1 MKMTT
6 QSPFKQLVHASFI
19 PLLIVGVIWMVKICE
34 TIFELNFAEFGVYPQ
49 SFIGLRGII
58 FSPFLHS
65 DWAHLTSNTVPIFL
79 LGLGLFNFYPT
90 KAIWV
95 LLFIYLVSGIFTWL
109 LGRESYHIGASGI
122 VYGLAFFLLLS
133 SIIRREQAM
142 MAFSMLIIFLYG
154 SIIWGFFPQFYP
166 NQNISWEGHLAGA
179 IAGIIIAIY
188 YREEGPKK
196 KVYFEDEQ
204 EEVVEDEYWNQE
216 IDSNDNS
223 PLNKP

>member
-6 QSPFKQLVHASFI
+6 QSPFKQLVYASFI

-122 VYGLAFFLLLS
+122 IYGLAFFLLLS

-142 MAFSMLIIFLYG
+142 MSFSMLIIFLYG